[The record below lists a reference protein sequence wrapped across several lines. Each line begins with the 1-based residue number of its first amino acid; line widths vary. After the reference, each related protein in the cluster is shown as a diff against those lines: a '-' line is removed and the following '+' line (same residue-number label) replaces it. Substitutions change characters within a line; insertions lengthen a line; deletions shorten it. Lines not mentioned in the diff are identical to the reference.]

1 MKPRARALT
10 ALGLFPTLVI
20 AAMTGGFAGGEQIN
34 VTVPLVFEVDPE
46 LERKFKTA
54 LDKLS
59 R

>member
-1 MKPRARALT
+1 MHAVAADLREVADTLVERLT
-10 ALGLFPTLVI
+10 A
-20 AAMTGGFAGGEQIN
+20 GEQIN